1 MTRQITFVRMKKNP
15 NNVTMLGASHSGK
28 SSTNAFHYN
37 ISAKLFCCSGPFAAH
52 IVFEDIIRN
61 QGLVDTRILVG
72 LEMDESFFRHAL
84 MCDLLYYVPDSVSKA
99 YSYPDL
105 GYVLLPGDIG
115 DFGVVTGAGS
125 KARGCS
131 VFTASNSRGRMVNGS
146 SRIALRPRRCLAF
159 QDALKY
165 IRQRVMGH
173 RDMFLV
179 VWCSLR

>member
-1 MTRQITFVRMKKNP
+1 
-15 NNVTMLGASHSGK
+15 
-28 SSTNAFHYN
+28 
-37 ISAKLFCCSGPFAAH
+37 
-52 IVFEDIIRN
+52 
-61 QGLVDTRILVG
+61 
-72 LEMDESFFRHAL
+72 MDESFFRHAL
-84 MCDLLYYVPDSVSKA
+84 MCGLLYYVPDSVSKA

-105 GYVLLPGDIG
+105 GYVLLLGDIG

-159 QDALKY
+159 QDALNY
-165 IRQRVMGH
+165 SISGRGSWVMGH